1 MQRHKYS
8 FIPIAA
14 NVFTN
19 ARLSIMTGTGIN
31 CEDRVAGRK
40 EGLRTHRSKR
50 WPWRPLGEPF
60 TVNGVLVM
68 DFGLCRKIMD
78 NVSGVVVGKAEALEL
93 LMVALLAD
101 GHVLIEDVPGLGK
114 TLIAKSLA
122 QTIGGSF
129 KRVQFTPDLLPAD
142 ITGFNIYSQKTGQFH
157 FQPGPVMTNVL
168 LADEINR
175 TIPRTQ
181 SSLLESMEERQVTV
195 DGQTYLL
202 PRPFFVIATQNPIE
216 LEGTFPLPEAQLDRF
231 LLRIHLG
238 YPEGDEEITIMK
250 RFQKMDPLLELKPVV
265 KPEEIAQLQESRKD
279 ILVSRP
285 VMEYISAIAGATR
298 SHEKVRF
305 GVSPRGSL
313 GLMRA
318 GQALAALHGRSY
330 VLPDDIKHL
339 APAVMAHR
347 MILKDQERLR
357 GLMPEAFLKEL
368 IDQVPVPSPLM

>member
-1 MQRHKYS
+1 M
-8 FIPIAA
+8 
-14 NVFTN
+14 
-19 ARLSIMTGTGIN
+19 
-31 CEDRVAGRK
+31 
-40 EGLRTHRSKR
+40 
-50 WPWRPLGEPF
+50 
-60 TVNGVLVM
+60 M

-78 NVSGVVVGKAEALEL
+78 NVSGIVVGKARALEL
-93 LMVALLAD
+93 LMVALLAE

-114 TLIAKSLA
+114 TLIAKALA
-122 QTIGGSF
+122 QSIGGSF

-142 ITGFNIYSQKTGQFH
+142 ITGFNIYNQKTGQFH

-195 DGQTYLL
+195 DGHTYPL

-238 YPEGDEEITIMK
+238 YPNGEEEIEIMERFQKKDPLLNIRPVATPEEIT
-250 RFQKMDPLLELKPVV
+250 L
-265 KPEEIAQLQESRKD
+265 LQEERKA
-279 ILVSRP
+279 IVVSRS
-285 VMEYISAIAGATR
+285 VMEYISLITGATR

-318 GQALAALHGRSY
+318 GQAIAALRGRGY
-330 VLPDDIKHL
+330 VLPDDVKYL
-339 APAVMAHR
+339 VSEVMTHR
-347 MILKDQERLR
+347 IILKEKERMAGLR
-357 GLMPEAFLKEL
+357 PEEFLMDLVEK
-368 IDQVPVPSPLM
+368 VPVPSP